1 MRVVGESIGGARL
14 QFNGSL
20 RIEAREER
28 LSGEGGA
35 LFLRELDERLG
46 FSGPLAR
53 RLFDPRDP
61 EKITHPL
68 VELLRTSLLLLA
80 QGWQD
85 QDDADALRNDPVLR
99 LAASTRRG
107 LAPLL
112 SPEPTEAEALA
123 GEKPRVPDGLASQPT
138 LSRLVRMLA
147 GDGNRCILR
156 EALLDFATRRV
167 LAERG
172 GHRLRHLTID
182 VDSVGLLVYGEQGQY
197 NPHLGGR
204 AYHPLVASVASTG
217 DILDAELRQGTSHT
231 AAGAIPFLLGL
242 ADRVVG
248 SLCQEVSFRMDAGFP
263 SEPLMAALEAR
274 DIRYVARVRNNAA
287 LDRRAEP
294 YLRHPPGRRPDHPRE
309 WHHEMTYQAK
319 DWSIARRVVLVVIER
334 PGQLWLDHFWLITS
348 WTAAEKDGPTLL
360 DLYRERGTA
369 EGHQGEWKDVLE
381 PRLSS
386 MNRMKDHYRGQEP
399 KKEYRLGHPF
409 EQNEAIMLLNALAY
423 NLMHAGRRLLERS
436 TRQGWSLRR
445 LRERVLRVAVRV
457 LVHAN
462 RAVIVVAREAAR
474 WWESLWAKLAPLR
487 PAYG

>member
-1 MRVVGESIGGARL
+1 MGESIGGARL

-20 RIEAREER
+20 RVEAREER

-35 LFLRELDERLG
+35 LFLREIDERLG
-46 FSGPLAR
+46 LSEPLAK
-53 RLFDPRDP
+53 RLHDPRDP
-61 EKITHPL
+61 DKITHPL
-68 VELLRTSLLLLA
+68 VELLRTSLLLLS

-99 LAASTRRG
+99 LAVSTRRG

-112 SPEPTEAEALA
+112 SPEPSEAEAVA
-123 GEKPRVPDGLASQPT
+123 GEKPRVPDGLASQPS
-138 LSRLVRMLA
+138 LSRLVGMLA
-147 GDGNRCILR
+147 SDDNRRFLR
-156 EALLDFATRRV
+156 EALLDFTARRI

-172 GHRLRHLTID
+172 GHRFSHLTID
-182 VDSVGLLVYGEQGQY
+182 VDSVGLLVYGEQGRF
-197 NPHLGGR
+197 NPHLGGT

-217 DILDAELRQGTSHT
+217 DILDAELRDGTSHT
-231 AAGAIPFLLGL
+231 AAGAIPFLLDL
-242 ADRVVG
+242 ADRAEG
-248 SLCQEVSFRMDAGFP
+248 TLCQEVSFRFDAGFP

-274 DIRYVARVRNNAA
+274 GDRGTKYVARVRNNAV
-287 LDRRAEP
+287 LDRMAEP

-309 WHHEMTYQAK
+309 WHYEMTYKAK
-319 DWSIARRVVLVVIER
+319 DWSIPRRVVLVVIER

-348 WTAAEKDGPTLL
+348 WTAEEKDGPTLL

-386 MNRMKDHYRGQEP
+386 MNRMKDHYKGKEP
-399 KKEYRLGHPF
+399 KQEYRLGHPF

-423 NLMHAGRRLLERS
+423 NLMHAGRRLLERA

-457 LVHAN
+457 LAHAN

-474 WWESLWAKLAPLR
+474 WWESLWTKLGRLR